1 VLKAWFKDMPLQ
13 PLAQPVQP
21 NRHGTALEPYREG
34 IDGPALT
41 VHGELNKLAHNLSQG
56 RDMSGVHWR
65 ADDLEGN
72 RQGEAVAIR
81 ILREARD
88 TYPEAFG
95 GFTFTKFD
103 GTPITV

>member
-1 VLKAWFKDMPLQ
+1 
-13 PLAQPVQP
+13 
-21 NRHGTALEPYREG
+21 
-34 IDGPALT
+34 
-41 VHGELNKLAHNLSQG
+41 
-56 RDMSGVHWR
+56 MSGVHWR

-72 RQGEAVAIR
+72 RQGEEVAMR
-81 ILREARD
+81 ILREARV